1 MEMKLYAAIDLHSTN
16 NVTVV
21 IDEQDRVV
29 YQKRL
34 PNDLAL
40 ILKELSVYQSELEG
54 IVVESTYNWY
64 WLVDGLMAEGYKV
77 HLANTAAIQQ
87 YEGLKYTDDHSDARW
102 LAHLL
107 RLGVLPEGYIY
118 PRADR
123 PVRDL
128 LRKRSQMVRQRTTN
142 LLSIQNLL
150 TRNTGSSMKANQ
162 IKGLDVQQVDQ
173 LLPDGDLAL
182 ALKANLSVMSSAD
195 EQTEILE
202 RTVIERVQLRPQFSF
217 LKTVPGIGEILALT
231 IMLETGDIQRFSTV
245 GNFASYCRCVGSQKI
260 SNGKKKGQGNTKNG
274 NKYLAW
280 AFVEAAHFAIR
291 FNSKIKSFYQRKKAK
306 TKVVVAIKAVAHKL
320 CRACYYIMRDRV
332 AFDLSKAFGQK

>member
-1 MEMKLYAAIDLHSTN
+1 MKIYGAIDLHSTN
-16 NVTVV
+16 NVTMV

-34 PNDLAL
+34 PNDLPL
-40 ILKELSVYQSELEG
+40 ILKELSVYQSELQG
-54 IVVESTYNWY
+54 MVVESTYNWY
-64 WLVDGLMAEGYKV
+64 WLVDGLMEQGYKV

-102 LAHLL
+102 LAHML
-107 RLGVLPEGYIY
+107 RLGVLPEGHIY
-118 PRADR
+118 PRAER

-128 LRKRSQMVRQRTTN
+128 LRKRSQLVRQRTTN

-150 TRNTGSSMKANQ
+150 TRNTGESLSANRV
-162 IKGLDVQQVDQ
+162 KGLDVQQVDE

-182 ALKANLSVMSSAD
+182 AVKANLSVMCSAD
-195 EQTEILE
+195 EQTEVLE
-202 RTVIERVQLRPQFSF
+202 RTVTDRVKLRPQFSF
-217 LKTVPGIGEILALT
+217 LKTVPGIGQILALT
-231 IMLETGDIQRFSTV
+231 IMLETGDIGRFASV

-280 AFVEAAHFAIR
+280 AFVEAAHFAIQ
-291 FNSKIKSFYQRKKAK
+291 FNSKIKSYAQRKKTK
-306 TKVVVAIKAVAHKL
+306 TKGVVAIKAVAHKL
-320 CRACYYIMRDRV
+320 CRACYYIMR
-332 AFDLSKAFGQK
+332 